1 MKNLIVLRGCPGAG
15 KSTWI
20 KENGLEQYTLS
31 PDNIRMLA
39 SAPILTETNT
49 DATISQENETY
60 VWSLLYELLEKRMQ
74 NGDFTII
81 DATHSRST
89 DFSRYNSLCESYRY
103 RKYVVS
109 FTDVPKEV
117 CIERNHNRDAYKK
130 VPDDV
135 IEKMY
140 ARFATQ
146 EKTSGWVDVPRDKFW
161 ETFSN
166 KVFDYNDFE
175 RIHIIYEIFTD
186 ASIL

>member
-49 DATISQENETY
+49 NATISQENETY

-89 DFSRYNSLCESYRY
+89 DFSRYNSLCESYRCTKRSMY
-103 RKYVVS
+103 RKK
-109 FTDVPKEV
+109 P
-117 CIERNHNRDAYKK
+117 
-130 VPDDV
+130 
-135 IEKMY
+135 
-140 ARFATQ
+140 
-146 EKTSGWVDVPRDKFW
+146 
-161 ETFSN
+161 
-166 KVFDYNDFE
+166 
-175 RIHIIYEIFTD
+175 
-186 ASIL
+186 